1 MSTMLLRDCLI
12 SKLLIAFFDR
22 NLIRIIMTKE
32 DEKLKIGP
40 HNFSNKLLKPN

>member
-22 NLIRIIMTKE
+22 NLIRFIPTKK
-32 DEKLKIGP
+32 DEKIGP
-40 HNFSNKLLKPN
+40 HNFSNELLKRN